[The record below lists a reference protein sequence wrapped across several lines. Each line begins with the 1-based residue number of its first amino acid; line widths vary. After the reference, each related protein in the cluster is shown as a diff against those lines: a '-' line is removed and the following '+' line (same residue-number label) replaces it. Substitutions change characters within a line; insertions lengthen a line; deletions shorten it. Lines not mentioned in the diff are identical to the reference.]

1 MTTTLRVLLL
11 IGSVLTAI
19 WILRKIRKNRVKQED
34 AMYWICFAIMLAILG
49 IFPQVSYKMTRL
61 LGIQSPSNFIFLAV
75 ICLLLEKMLSLSIQ
89 ISRLE
94 SKIEI
99 MSAELALRSKD
110 TEEKLEKSEVMAGEQ
125 KTDEK

>member
-89 ISRLE
+89 ISQLE